1 VLLLARR
8 GAATAARRPGAGGDG
23 LGASVKGRRW
33 KVEGVGQAGDVGERD
48 VALASLDAAV
58 VAAIDPRL
66 EGEPFLGDAALLAQ
80 FAQSVAEGGVDGR
93 ECGHADSLPS
103 RSL

>member
-1 VLLLARR
+1 MLLLARR

-48 VALASLDAAV
+48 VALASLDPAV
-58 VAAIDPRL
+58 VAAIDSGL
-66 EGEPFLGDAALLAQ
+66 ERKPFLRDAALLAQ
-80 FAQSVAEGGVDGR
+80 LAQRVAEGGVDGR
-93 ECGHADSLPS
+93 ERSHADSLP
-103 RSL
+103 